1 MSDPVNDVF
10 LESAKDRFEEGDE
23 QEKLNVIAQLR
34 EEGFDEQAAVL
45 ERSMHQEG
53 DPDVE

>member
-45 ERSMHQEG
+45 ERAMHQEG